1 MSRNY
6 NPTTFGLFFDS
17 NNELR
22 VLDPE
27 VGQVTGQLTKE
38 CQDFIESKQ
47 TKLPYPVITI

>member
-1 MSRNY
+1 MEMSRNQ
-6 NPTTFGLFFDS
+6 PSMTFGLFFDN

-38 CQDFIESKQ
+38 CQDFVESKSIHHDS
-47 TKLPYPVITI
+47 LS